1 MDISLILSIIAVF
14 LLVACFAYLIFIFPK
29 RQQKL
34 LKLHL
39 DSLGNQNQQKEAS
52 ELEEKNEEIKKSA
65 LELKEKMEE
74 ISQKL
79 KTNEEVAKVLL
90 ENVDKSIKGEIVN
103 QQKLFQ
109 EKNKE
114 LSEKLNKDLEL
125 RLNNNQ
131 QLIKTHLENL
141 NKGISQPLEKLNS
154 VLLHSG
160 KRGI

>member
-1 MDISLILSIIAVF
+1 MDILSLTISIITILLLF
-14 LLVACFAYLIFIFPK
+14 LGIVYLIFFLPK
-29 RQQKL
+29 SQEKT

-39 DSLGNQNQQKEAS
+39 GNQQKEAS
-52 ELEEKNEEIKKSA
+52 KFEEKNEEIKNSA
-65 LELKEKMEE
+65 LELKEKIEE

-79 KTNEEVAKVLL
+79 RTNEEIAKVLL

-125 RLNNNQ
+125 CLNNNQ

>member
-1 MDISLILSIIAVF
+1 MDILSPVIVLF
-14 LLVACFAYLIFIFPK
+14 LLIGIIYLIFFLPK
-29 RQQKL
+29 NQEKL
-34 LKLHL
+34 LKLRL
-39 DSLGNQNQQKEAS
+39 DSLNNQQKEAS
-52 ELEEKNEEIKKSA
+52 KLEENNEETKKTI
-65 LELKEKMEE
+65 LGVKEKIEE
-74 ISQKL
+74 ICQKL
-79 KTNEEVAKVLL
+79 KTNEEITKVLL

-114 LSEKLNKDLEL
+114 LGEKFSKDLEL
-125 RLNNNQ
+125 RLNSNQ

-141 NKGISQPLEKLNS
+141 NKGISQPLEKINS